1 MDQQRRV
8 QVVLGEAERTDGLL
22 RFVLEAEGFDLVGLA
37 SNDEELT
44 RVLRGARPAVVVL
57 DGGISA
63 VAALDARES
72 SGGAALVVVWPDG
85 VSSVLAEE
93 RVEPNMAI
101 EDLGNAVRRA
111 AARIQQREQP
121 IRVPEAAELA
131 PIDLTEIVAE
141 DWLEHPTPGRRR
153 GRRAQL
159 LVASA
164 TWLLV
169 ITALTAI
176 ASAVPNVVDL
186 FSEPERRRERPA
198 VAPPVERQADGGESI
213 SGPAGKPARCDDAT
227 PGSGADRS
235 DDRGNGDPARAQ
247 GCPPERGN
255 NRGGAASG
263 GGQPDDPGSQAN
275 GKGSSGGS
283 PGNGVSPGEAA
294 QTGDDGDVEPGSG
307 GAGAEHGNAG
317 GGGSQQEHG
326 NAGGGGSQQGHE
338 RAEESGRQNGIG

>member
-37 SNDEELT
+37 SNEEELT
-44 RVLRGARPAVVVL
+44 RVLRGAQPAVVVL

-63 VAALDARES
+63 VAALDARKS

-85 VSSVLAEE
+85 VSSVIAEE

-111 AARIQQREQP
+111 AERMRQREEL

-131 PIDLTEIVAE
+131 PIDPTEVVTD
-141 DWLEHPTPGRRR
+141 DWLQPLTPARRR

-159 LVASA
+159 IVATA
-164 TWLLV
+164 TWLLI

-176 ASAVPNVVDL
+176 ASAVPRVVDL
-186 FSEPERRRERPA
+186 FSEPERRRERPV
-198 VAPPVERQADGGESI
+198 VAPPVEREAGDGASI
-213 SGPAGKPARCDDAT
+213 SGPAEEPARCDAAT

-235 DDRGNGDPARAQ
+235 EDRGNGDPARAR

-255 NRGGAASG
+255 SGGSASG
-263 GGQPDDPGSQAN
+263 GGQPDDPGRQADGHRN
-275 GKGSSGGS
+275 GQMNGQMNGTRSSAGS
-283 PGNGVSPGEAA
+283 PGNEVSLGEEVP
-294 QTGDDGDVEPGSG
+294 TGDDAGVDGG

-317 GGGSQQEHG
+317 GASSQQEHDR
-326 NAGGGGSQQGHE
+326 AGE
-338 RAEESGRQNGIG
+338 RAS